1 MLCGLEAQRARRG
14 DGLAPR
20 LTPPVRCPRRR
31 TEMNTDACSDGA
43 CEVLVTSTA
52 DTTANGVSVHVTVA
66 DDSLIF

>member
-1 MLCGLEAQRARRG
+1 
-14 DGLAPR
+14 
-20 LTPPVRCPRRR
+20 
-31 TEMNTDACSDGA
+31 MNTDACSDGA